1 MKIIFSYHAKKRIYE
16 RGIKF
21 DEIRKTIRF
30 PDYIIKKADGKIEAF
45 KKIGGKTL
53 KIVYVEE
60 GKFIKVITL
69 FYL

>member
-21 DEIRKTIRF
+21 GEIRKTIRF

-45 KKIGGKTL
+45 KKLVAKR
-53 KIVYVEE
+53 
-60 GKFIKVITL
+60 
-69 FYL
+69 